1 MPCLTSKTALFHR
14 QEAGTMSDD
23 IGSFKP
29 LDPGRVNAIDP
40 IELRYWCS
48 ELKCTEGELR
58 EAIAKVGEH
67 VAELRQALASLPR
80 RR

>member
-1 MPCLTSKTALFHR
+1 MPCLTATTALFHR
-14 QEAGTMSDD
+14 PDAGTTSDG

-29 LDPGRVNAIDP
+29 LDPGRVSAIDP

-48 ELKCTEGELR
+48 ELNGSESGLSQ
-58 EAIAKVGEH
+58 AIAKVGEH
-67 VAELRQALASLPR
+67 VAELRLAWASLPR